1 MFLLKMKFIY
11 IPKTIIAYLLKKIHN
26 YYLLFISNNNGWCVQ
41 KLSFTSLNYLK
52 SFESNLLNLFL
63 GYLKPI
69 FVFLKIKGMGFK
81 AIFLKNALIFKL
93 GFRHRIVLVIPY
105 DICLIYLTK
114 HKLQIASRLY
124 SNLVNLEYGISNLR
138 KKNSYKKKGIFRK
151 GVIVVLKLT
160 RKKSQY

>member
-1 MFLLKMKFIY
+1 MFLLKMKFIH
-11 IPKTIIAYLLKKIHN
+11 IPKTIIAYLLKKQQN
-26 YYLLFISNNNGWCVQ
+26 NYLLFISNNNGWGVL
-41 KLSFTSLNYLK
+41 KLSFTSLNYFK
-52 SFESNLLNLFL
+52 SFESNLLNIFL

-81 AIFLKNALIFKL
+81 SIYFKKGLIFKL
-93 GFRHRIVLVIPY
+93 GFRHRIVLVMPY

-114 HKLQIASRLY
+114 HKLQIAGRLY
-124 SNLVNLEYGISNLR
+124 SNLVNLEYSISNLR

-151 GVIVVLKLT
+151 GIIVVLKLT